1 MVYQGNR
8 ITVTMLEDG
17 IANMQYNA
25 ENESVNK
32 FDAETNKQFAEVV
45 SALEKADD
53 VKGLIVTSSKGVF
66 IAGADITEFVGS
78 FKKPESEIKDWV
90 VNINDAF
97 NRFEDL
103 PFPKVAA
110 INGAALGGGCEMTL
124 VCEYRVMSDKAIIGL
139 PETQLGI
146 FPGFGGTVRSTR
158 VIGIDN
164 ALELIATGTP
174 KKPLEALKL
183 GLVDATV
190 AADDLQ
196 DAAIDLV
203 KKCISGELDW
213 QAKRE
218 EKLNPVKLNQLEQAM
233 AFNSAKGMIFA
244 KANPK
249 QYPAPAIAI
258 ETIEKHVNLPRDKAI
273 EVEAAGFAKAA
284 KTPQAESLVGLFL
297 NDQLVKKL
305 AKQHSKKAHE
315 INEAAVLG
323 AGIMGGGIAYQAA
336 SKGLP
341 IIMKDIKSE
350 QLDLGMGEASKL
362 LGKMVERGKMT
373 PAKMGETLSRIRPTL
388 NYGDFAETDIVIEA
402 VVENPNVKR
411 AVLKEVE
418 GLVKDDCILASNT
431 STISITFLA
440 EALERPEN
448 FVGMH
453 FFNPVHRMPLVEVIR
468 GEKSSEEAIATTVAL
483 ASKMGKVPVVVNDC
497 PGFLVNRVLFPYFG
511 AFDLLLKQGADFA
524 HVDKVMEKFGWPMGP
539 AYLIDVVGLDTGVHG
554 AEVMAEGFPD
564 RMKPD
569 YKGAIELLYE
579 NKRLGQK
586 NGVGFYK
593 YEMDK
598 RGKPKKVADEA
609 TYELLKT
616 TTDSDKQTFEDQAII
631 DRTMLAFCNET
642 VRCLEDNIVSTPS
655 EADMAMIMGVG
666 FPPFRGGPCRYIDQM
681 GLDNYLAL
689 CEKYAYLGKAYEA
702 PQKIRDMAAAGETFY
717 ATA

>member
-8 ITVTMLEDG
+8 ITVSMLEDG
-17 IANMQYNA
+17 IANMHYNA

-45 SALEKADD
+45 NALEKADD

-66 IAGADITEFVGS
+66 IAGADITEFVAS
-78 FKKPESEIKDWV
+78 FKQPEEEIKEWV
-90 VNINDAF
+90 ININDAF

-146 FPGFGGTVRSTR
+146 FPGFGGTVRTTR

-174 KKPLEALKL
+174 KKALDALKL

-203 KKCISGELDW
+203 KKCIAGELDW

-249 QYPAPAIAI
+249 QYPAPALAIAAM
-258 ETIEKHVNLPRDKAI
+258 EKHVNLPRDKAI
-273 EVEAAGFAKAA
+273 EVEATYFAKAA

-297 NDQLVKKL
+297 SDQLVKKL

-323 AGIMGGGIAYQAA
+323 AGIMGGGIAYQSA

-373 PAKMGETLSRIRPTL
+373 PVKMGETLSRIRPTL

-418 GLVKDDCILASNT
+418 GLVKEDCILASNT

-453 FFNPVHRMPLVEVIR
+453 FFNPVSRMPLVEVIR
-468 GEKSSEEAIATTVAL
+468 GEKSSEEAISTTVAL
-483 ASKMGKVPVVVNDC
+483 ATKMGKVPVVVNDC

-609 TYELLKT
+609 TYELLKA

-717 ATA
+717 ATK

>member
-1 MVYQGNR
+1 MIHAGNA
-8 ITVTMLEDG
+8 ITVQMLSDG
-17 IANMQYNA
+17 IAEFRFDLQG
-25 ENESVNK
+25 ESVNK
-32 FDAETNKQFAEVV
+32 FNRATIEDFKAAIDAVKNNGEI
-45 SALEKADD
+45 
-53 VKGLIVTSSKGVF
+53 KGLIVTSGKSTF
-66 IAGADITEFVGS
+66 IVGADITEFGENFAQGEQAIVDWAM
-78 FKKPESEIKDWV
+78 PVHEI
-90 VNINDAF
+90 F
-97 NRFEDL
+97 NSFEDL
-103 PFPKVAA
+103 ELPKVAA
-110 INGAALGGGCEMTL
+110 INGMALGGGFEMCL
-124 VCEYRVMSDKAIIGL
+124 VCDYRVMSVAAQVGL
-139 PETQLGI
+139 PEIKLGI
-146 FPGFGGTVRSTR
+146 FPGFGGTVRLSR

-164 ALELIATGTP
+164 AVEWMAMANP
-174 KKPLEALKL
+174 KRPDAALKD
-183 GLVDATV
+183 GAVDAVV
-190 AADDLQ
+190 AADKLQ

-203 KKCISGELDW
+203 KQALAGRLDW
-213 QAKRE
+213 KAKRQ
-218 EKLNPVKLNQLEQAM
+218 EKLDPVKLSPIEQMM
-233 AFNSAKGMIFA
+233 AFNSSKGVVLA
-244 KANPK
+244 KANPA
-249 QYPAPAIAI
+249 QYPAPKLLLDSLQAGAS
-258 ETIEKHVNLPRDKAI
+258 LPRN
-273 EVEAAGFAKAA
+273 EALKFEAQGFAKAA
-284 KTPQAESLVGLFL
+284 ITPQAGALIGLFI
-297 NDQLVKKL
+297 NDQIVKKT
-305 AKQHSKKAHE
+305 SKKHEKGAHPV
-315 INEAAVLG
+315 NQAAVLG

-336 SKGLP
+336 SKGTP
-341 IIMKDIKSE
+341 IIMKDIGNP
-350 QLDLGMGEASKL
+350 QLALGMSEATKL
-362 LGKMVERGKMT
+362 LTKQVERKKMT
-373 PAKMGETLSRIRPTL
+373 PAKMGETLARIRPTL
-388 NYGDFAETDIVIEA
+388 SLDEFKDVDIVIEA
-402 VVENPNVKR
+402 VTENPKIKA
-411 AVLKEVE
+411 AVLADTEKSVRENT
-418 GLVKDDCILASNT
+418 IIASNT
-431 STISITFLA
+431 STISITRLA
-440 EALERPEN
+440 ESLQRPEN

-453 FFNPVHRMPLVEVIR
+453 FFNPVHMMPLVEVIR
-468 GEKSSEEAIATTVAL
+468 GAKTSDEAIATTVVL
-483 ASKMGKVPVVVNDC
+483 AQKMGKTPIVVNDC

-593 YEMDK
+593 YETDK